1 MNVPIRIEFID
12 YLGDPESVELPEK
25 ATNGSAGYDV
35 RAAVDV
41 VIAPNQVGFVP
52 LGFKVAVQKG
62 WKIELSGRSMWEKKG
77 FIKVGGKVDSDYR
90 GEVCLLLYN
99 TTDDPFIIPRRG
111 LIGQMEVMPTFNI
124 RWTEVDEL
132 DDTERGEGGFGSTG
146 E

>member
-41 VIAPNQVGFVP
+41 IIAPNQVGFIP
-52 LGFKVAVQKG
+52 LGFKVAVQEG
-62 WKIELSGRSMWEKKG
+62 WKIELSGRSG
-77 FIKVGGKVDSDYR
+77 FEAVGIIKVAGKVDSDYR
-90 GEVCLLLYN
+90 GEVTLLLYN
-99 TTDDPFIIPRRG
+99 TTDEPFTIHRG
-111 LIGQMEVMPTFNI
+111 TRCGQMEVMPAFNI